1 MSDDNMK
8 HLDPKTDPLTSFM
21 FGNSRYKEKQDDINN
36 VVEEDES
43 REFDHDGK
51 RKSERD
57 WLFGVRENEIQ
68 EKNHDS
74 SALAILNRINLGE
87 LINNIEI
94 LIDSADQLKPLYKK
108 ATPIITK
115 LLKKS

>member
-1 MSDDNMK
+1 MSEDKMK
-8 HLDPKTDPLTSFM
+8 HLDTKADPLTSFM
-21 FGNSRYKEKQDDINN
+21 FGKGKYKGIPDGMSNF
-36 VVEEDES
+36 VEDGS
-43 REFDHDGK
+43 REINHDLT

-57 WLFGVRENEIQ
+57 WLFGVREDEVQ
-68 EKNHDS
+68 EKKHDS
-74 SALAILNRINLGE
+74 SALAFLNRINLGE

-108 ATPIITK
+108 ATPIITQ

>member
-1 MSDDNMK
+1 MSEDNME
-8 HLDPKTDPLTSFM
+8 HLDTGVDPLTSFM
-21 FGNSRYKEKQDDINN
+21 FGKGKYKGKQDEMNN
-36 VVEEDES
+36 FVEDES
-43 REFDHDGK
+43 REFDEDVK

-108 ATPIITK
+108 ATPIITQ